1 MIYGEYSYTVTYMGL
16 FSVFIAMITGIL
28 LSGMNPAVPLYA
40 FIGMAF
46 LCLVSLVVVK
56 NKFVWILL
64 MSSIVLMLGMAC
76 SSVPST
82 QCADEVVS
90 YSAGKKV
97 AVSGW
102 IAESVAEYP
111 DREKILLK
119 IDKLDNRR
127 DRSSGCLI
135 QLLAFNKDK
144 DSTHLIRGGYID
156 VSVKPRKP
164 KNLRNPGSFDY
175 RDSLAKKG
183 IGLVAYSNKKGDIS
197 SEPDLAEK
205 GIPGFIDSIRVHIK
219 DVIARNTND
228 QTVYGIVS
236 ALVIGDQGY
245 ISRDI
250 RRIFASTGII
260 HILVVAGLH
269 LAIITHLFYLLVKFI
284 LSRSKYLCIHT
295 NIPKLSLALSTIP
308 MLVYIFISG
317 ANPPVVRSGIMIAV
331 YCFLF
336 LINKTQARWTG
347 ILIAAILILAINPMA
362 VFSISFQLSFIAVGS
377 IIACMP
383 AITGIT
389 SEFHKR
395 IHNHS
400 VQVIALPIVSMLLIS
415 FFVTLGLG
423 GVIAFYFNTLPLFG
437 IMLNVIVIPFFC
449 YLVLPLSLFSSAV
462 GFVFPWL
469 SHYLFIVISLLVHA
483 IVQVIRSVSDL
494 SIASIRVPTP
504 TLFEI
509 FLYYAFMIV
518 LLNVKRIGL
527 KTTMKAAS
535 FLFLL
540 QAVDTGY
547 YVYKTHFNNVL
558 TITFID
564 VGQGDSALI
573 EFPYGRT
580 MLIDA
585 GGGAYRSYDTGE
597 AVVARYLW
605 SLKRNG
611 IDYVVSSHPQIDHIG
626 GLGFMVKNMGVHRV
640 YKSDCALDTVVY
652 KDFMRAVHGSGAVV
666 STVKNSRETFYVNG
680 VRIELL
686 SVPHEVCDPSSKKDI
701 NNYAVLTKITYKDVS
716 VLFTGDIEEDAEL
729 VLVDT
734 YRSAL
739 KSDIMKAAHHGSKT
753 SNSAEFMDAV
763 DPKIVVIPVGEDN
776 PFHMPS
782 KDVLRRLFKRNIRVL
797 RTDRDGAIK
806 ITTDGKHINI
816 KRYTDM

>member
-1 MIYGEYSYTVTYMGL
+1 MGL

-28 LSGMNPAVPLYA
+28 LSGMNPVVPLYA
-40 FIGMAF
+40 FAGMASLF
-46 LCLVSLVVVK
+46 LFSLVAVK
-56 NKFVWILL
+56 NEYVWILL
-64 MSSIVLMLGMAC
+64 ISAIVLMLSMAC
-76 SSVPST
+76 LSSPST

-90 YSAGKKV
+90 YAAGKKV
-97 AVSGW
+97 SVSGW
-102 IAESVAEYP
+102 IAESVVEYP

-135 QLLAFNKDK
+135 QLLAFNRNK
-144 DSTHLIRGGYID
+144 DSRQFIRGDYID
-156 VSVKPRKP
+156 VSIKPRKP
-164 KNLRNPGSFDY
+164 KNLKNPGSFDY

-228 QTVYGIVS
+228 QTVFGIVS

-269 LAIITHLFYLLVKFI
+269 LAIITHLFYLLVKFL
-284 LSRSKYLCIHT
+284 LSRSRYMCIHT

-317 ANPPVVRSGIMIAV
+317 AKPPVVRSGIMIAV

-362 VFSISFQLSFIAVGS
+362 VYSISFQLSFIAVGS

-389 SEFHKR
+389 S
-395 IHNHS
+395 
-400 VQVIALPIVSMLLIS
+400 ALNRRTVKPFNKIITAIVSMLLVS

-469 SHYLFIVISLLVHA
+469 SHYLFIVISLLVHTV
-483 IVQVIRSVSDL
+483 VQVIRSVSDL

-527 KTTMKAAS
+527 KTAMKAAS

-547 YVYKTHFNNVL
+547 YVYKTHFNSVL

-611 IDYVVSSHPQIDHIG
+611 IDYVVSSHPQMDHIG

-640 YKSDCALDTVVY
+640 YKSDCEPDTVVY
-652 KDFMRAVHGSGAVV
+652 KDFMHAVLGSNAV
-666 STVKNSRETFYVNG
+666 TRTIKNSIETFYVNG

-686 SVPHEVCDPSSKKDI
+686 SVPHEACDPSSKKDI

-716 VLFTGDIEEDAEL
+716 VLFTGDIEKDAEL
-729 VLVDT
+729 ALVGA
-734 YRSAL
+734 YPAVL
-739 KSDIMKAAHHGSKT
+739 KSDIMKSAHHGSKT
-753 SNSAEFMDAV
+753 SSTEEFMDAV

-782 KDVLRRLFKRNIRVL
+782 KVVLKRLFERNIRVL
-797 RTDRDGAIK
+797 RTDRDGAIS
-806 ITTDGKHINI
+806 IITDGKYI
-816 KRYTDM
+816 KIKKFE